1 MKLNFVRK
9 FSTKISLVT
18 FLLLMVT
25 SFFVMLYLSNAMKIT
40 ILDGTAEITYDNL
53 DNAYTDLKY
62 HINSKVTI
70 CELLSQDPN
79 LTQFLSK
86 SRYINTNHSI
96 ENVDGYKSVISDI
109 KAYQSKDASITSI
122 FVWSKYR
129 KELFFH
135 NAEFESQID
144 LDTDESPYPWQ
155 YNSDKTL
162 LTSAYIDKY
171 SGELIFS
178 IVTPILID
186 SETVGLVGV
195 NFKPEDFPVQSKT
208 GSFILVDDQL
218 NIIKKT
224 DQTAL
229 PNYELSTFDQ
239 VLHINLQRSIEEKI
253 SYGKLT
259 SSLNDTFYFLFL
271 PDYNWYLLIDDTSSS
286 IFSPLKKALLL
297 TNIMY
302 FAFTIIISLILWTI
316 IKKSLFSL
324 ETLHYNIM
332 EVASGNFSSKINTNR
347 SDEIAESIHAFNKMK
362 ASLSRL
368 IQNIIRI
375 TTTIHDSTSVLA
387 DDASQGSNA
396 VDDVSM
402 IIQAVSRDANIQVDE
417 TQNALFLSKSIGTK
431 IDHMLDLSSDVSS
444 KISITHEIMNSAHE
458 ALEVM
463 VQNAVVSDLSIRT
476 VIKSFES
483 LSDCLSKL
491 IPVQDTLNDMLKF
504 DDLVIQLDPNLKDTH
519 LTLINLIHKSHD
531 YVLKLYQAS
540 LEIGLSLDQSEKIAS
555 NLDYSIEDVI
565 SHCDAA
571 IDSLIDVAEE
581 MDQLMSSIYGVSNR
595 KDAITNSLESIL
607 SHSQSTAYSTD
618 KVVFA
623 VESHTH
629 AMKSIEHQI
638 STLYKSSIELSNQI
652 SNFKLFNEE

>member
-1 MKLNFVRK
+1 MA
-9 FSTKISLVT
+9 S
-18 FLLLMVT
+18 
-25 SFFVMLYLSNAMKIT
+25 SFFVMLYLFDAMQTT
-40 ILDGTAEITYDNL
+40 IMEGTDEITYGNL
-53 DNAYTDLKY
+53 DNTYTELKY
-62 HINSKVTI
+62 YINSKITI

-86 SRYINTNHSI
+86 SRYININHSI
-96 ENVDGYKSVISDI
+96 ENVDGYKSVIRDI
-109 KAYQSKDASITSI
+109 NAYQSKDARITSI

-135 NAEFESQID
+135 NATFESQID
-144 LDTDESPYPWQ
+144 LDSDETPYPWQ
-155 YNSDKTL
+155 YDPRQTILS
-162 LTSAYIDKY
+162 SAYIDPY
-171 SGELIFS
+171 SGDLVFS
-178 IVTPILID
+178 VVTPIIVD
-186 SETVGLVGV
+186 KDTVGLVGV
-195 NFKPEDFPVQSKT
+195 NFKPENLPVESST
-208 GSFILVDDQL
+208 ETIILLDDHL

-224 DQTAL
+224 DRTAL
-229 PNYELSTFDQ
+229 PNDKLLTYDQ
-239 VLHINLQRSIEEKI
+239 GLYDGLMTSIEKELNYGKI
-253 SYGKLT
+253 S
-259 SSLNDTFYFLFL
+259 SSLNDTFYFLSL

-286 IFSPLKKALLL
+286 FFSPLKKALLL

-302 FAFTIIISLILWTI
+302 LASTIIISLVLWTI
-316 IKKSLFSL
+316 IKKSLYSL

-332 EVASGNFSSKINTNR
+332 EVASGNFSSKINTHG

-396 VDDVSM
+396 VDEVSM

-444 KISITHEIMNSAHE
+444 KIGITHEIMSSAHE

-476 VIKSFES
+476 IIKSFES
-483 LSDCLSKL
+483 LSDCLSTL
-491 IPVQDTLNDMLKF
+491 IPVQDTLKDMLKY
-504 DDLVIQLDPNLKDTH
+504 DELISKLDPNLIETH
-519 LTLINLIHKSHD
+519 MTLIDLVHKSHD
-531 YVLKLYQAS
+531 YILKLYQAS
-540 LEIGLSLDQSEKIAS
+540 LEIGLSLDQAEKIAS

-565 SHCDAA
+565 LHCDSA
-571 IDSLIDVAEE
+571 IDALIDVTEE
-581 MDQLMSSIYGVSNR
+581 MEQLMTAIHGVTNR

-607 SHSQSTAYSTD
+607 LHSQSTAYSSD

-652 SNFKLFNEE
+652 SNFKLFKEE